1 MIRRPPGST
10 LTDTLFPYTTL
21 FRSLS
26 PWRSDLPPAPYWG
39 PAEAILTGHA
49 CDEQVRYAGS
59 SGGALTALLLF
70 ALENGTVDRVVQV
83 NADPAFPTRNRVVV
97 SHRSEEHTY
106 ELQSLMRLSYAV
118 FCLKKTKQQER
129 HTITKQRN
137 SIPY

>member
-1 MIRRPPGST
+1 MIRRPPRST
-10 LTDTLFPYTTL
+10 RTDTLFPYTTL
-21 FRSLS
+21 SYLS
-26 PWRSDLPPAPYWG
+26 PYWG

-97 SHRSEEHTY
+97 SHTADEVIRSEERRVGKECVSTG
-106 ELQSLMRLSYAV
+106 RL
-118 FCLKKTKQQER
+118 R
-129 HTITKQRN
+129 WWPDH
-137 SIPY
+137 

>member
-1 MIRRPPGST
+1 MIRRPPRST
-10 LTDTLFPYTTL
+10 RTDTLFPYTTL
-21 FRSLS
+21 SYLS
-26 PWRSDLPPAPYWG
+26 PYWG

-97 SHRSEEHTY
+97 SHTADEEIGRASCRERVCQY
-106 ELQSLMRLSYAV
+106 VSISVVAVSLT
-118 FCLKKTKQQER
+118 KKIQNQ
-129 HTITKQRN
+129 
-137 SIPY
+137 

>member
-1 MIRRPPGST
+1 MIRRPPRST
-10 LTDTLFPYTTL
+10 RTDTLFPYTTL
-21 FRSLS
+21 SYLS
-26 PWRSDLPPAPYWG
+26 PYWG

-97 SHRSEEHTY
+97 SHTADEVIAAAGSRYAASSPLSSIID
-106 ELQSLMRLSYAV
+106 ELEKGEIGRAHV
-118 FCLKKTKQQER
+118 
-129 HTITKQRN
+129 
-137 SIPY
+137 